1 MRDCAVN
8 RDMRSC
14 LCVAA
19 AIFAGVRVLHCSHV
33 VDAHVVQRMMLI
45 PMMIAG
51 PAISTAPEDLVA
63 ALSEGGYETLE
74 VAQRVELLVYLCEDA
89 SETPGINKHLD
100 AAIEE
105 TRELSNEMKEEEK
118 KLREQKKQAKLD
130 KAKGKEQAQNNG
142 TTKADEDEK
151 PKVRLLPGTLRQ
163 MRLLHRSA
171 WRVRHDDA

>member
-1 MRDCAVN
+1 
-8 RDMRSC
+8 
-14 LCVAA
+14 
-19 AIFAGVRVLHCSHV
+19 
-33 VDAHVVQRMMLI
+33 MMVI
-45 PMMIAG
+45 PMIAG

-89 SETPGINKHLD
+89 GETPGINKHLD

-130 KAKGKEQAQNNG
+130 KAKGKEHAQNNDDK
-142 TTKADEDEK
+142 KADQDEK
-151 PKVRLLPGTLRQ
+151 PKV
-163 MRLLHRSA
+163 
-171 WRVRHDDA
+171 

>member
-1 MRDCAVN
+1 
-8 RDMRSC
+8 
-14 LCVAA
+14 
-19 AIFAGVRVLHCSHV
+19 
-33 VDAHVVQRMMLI
+33 MMLI

-63 ALSEGGYETLE
+63 ALSEFGYETLE

-142 TTKADEDEK
+142 TTKAEEDEK
-151 PKVRLLPGTLRQ
+151 PKVRLLPGALRQ

-171 WRVRHDDA
+171 WRVRHDDAKLPLASVTHS